1 MLALCSRKQ
10 PTAVELAYQT
20 PTSAMYR
27 AFMSGTFGRIFA
39 ALASALLCAAVAESQ
54 TVADSGGIRAAS
66 LDYIQ
71 GWYAGDAARME
82 RALHPELAKRI
93 VRTDR
98 ATQRSRVDQMG
109 AMALVQGTRNGG
121 GTQTPPGRRLD
132 QVRILDVFE
141 NAASVRVDASDW
153 VDYLH
158 LGKVNGRWVI
168 INVLWELR
176 PRSPAQ

>member
-1 MLALCSRKQ
+1 MPRTTRWAILGA
-10 PTAVELAYQT
+10 T
-20 PTSAMYR
+20 
-27 AFMSGTFGRIFA
+27 I
-39 ALASALLCAAVAESQ
+39 LASVSAPRAYAQTAADTA
-54 TVADSGGIRAAS
+54 GIRTAA

-71 GWYAGDAARME
+71 GWYAADAPRME

-98 ATQRSRVDQMG
+98 ATQRSRLDQMG

-121 GTQTPPGRRLD
+121 GSQTPADRRLD

-141 NAASVRVDASDW
+141 NAASVRVDATDW
-153 VDYLH
+153 IDYLH
-158 LGKVNGRWVI
+158 LAKVSGRWVI

-176 PRSPAQ
+176 PRPTAP